1 MHMVDDAGMGKK
13 NQWTILEGCIVALAA
28 PFCYRS
34 AEFEEQKVMR
44 RSGYGSFCS
53 RILQN
58 SIWKKKLM
66 VCILLFI
73 KPIFSIFHSS
83 HTCNFIIHIAA
94 DISKGHA

>member
-58 SIWKKKLM
+58 SIWKKKFNGLHPL
-66 VCILLFI
+66 VHKTHFFN
-73 KPIFSIFHSS
+73 FSFQPYM
-83 HTCNFIIHIAA
+83 
-94 DISKGHA
+94 

>member
-1 MHMVDDAGMGKK
+1 MVDDAGMGKK

-44 RSGYGSFCS
+44 RSGYGSSAVGSYKTAFE
-53 RILQN
+53 
-58 SIWKKKLM
+58 KKKFNGLHPL
-66 VCILLFI
+66 VHKTHF
-73 KPIFSIFHSS
+73 FSIFHSS

>member
-44 RSGYGSFCS
+44 RSGYGSSAVGSYKTAFE
-53 RILQN
+53 
-58 SIWKKKLM
+58 KKNLM